1 MTLAWTLQILLDLLF
16 VAAIL
21 WLARRTASLSH
32 LSRTLRETLENF
44 QKMLQEANLWGER
57 ISLHLHNEQVKSEKT
72 LEELNAAHKSLT
84 EEERKLLVS
93 LPESEKSQKVLL
105 LHNQGLSVEE
115 ISKGLSLPR
124 GEVELVLSLVTFL
137 QNRGRSDGLK
147 ET

>member
-16 VAAIL
+16 VAAL
-21 WLARRTASLSH
+21 FWLARRTASLSH

-44 QKMLQEANLWGER
+44 QKMLHEANLWGER
-57 ISLHLHNEQVKSEKT
+57 ISLHLHNEQVKSERT

-137 QNRGRSDGLK
+137 QNRGRSDSLK

>member
-16 VAAIL
+16 VAAIF

-72 LEELNAAHKSLT
+72 LEELNAAQVPH
-84 EEERKLLVS
+84 R
-93 LPESEKSQKVLL
+93 
-105 LHNQGLSVEE
+105 
-115 ISKGLSLPR
+115 R
-124 GEVELVLSLVTFL
+124 GEEAP
-137 QNRGRSDGLK
+137 GLPPG
-147 ET
+147 E

>member
-105 LHNQGLSVEE
+105 LHNQGLSIEE

-137 QNRGRSDGLK
+137 QNRGRSDSLK

>member
-124 GEVELVLSLVTFL
+124 GEVELVLSLVTFF
-137 QNRGRSDGLK
+137 QNRGRSDSLK

>member
-57 ISLHLHNEQVKSEKT
+57 ISLHLHNEQVKSERT

-105 LHNQGLSVEE
+105 LHNQGLSIEE

-137 QNRGRSDGLK
+137 QNRGRSDSLK

>member
-21 WLARRTASLSH
+21 CLARRTASLSH

-105 LHNQGLSVEE
+105 LHNQGLSIEE

-137 QNRGRSDGLK
+137 QNRGRSDSLK

>member
-32 LSRTLRETLENF
+32 LSRPLRETLENF

-105 LHNQGLSVEE
+105 LHNQGLSIEE

-137 QNRGRSDGLK
+137 QNRGRSDSLK

>member
-137 QNRGRSDGLK
+137 QNRGRSDSLK